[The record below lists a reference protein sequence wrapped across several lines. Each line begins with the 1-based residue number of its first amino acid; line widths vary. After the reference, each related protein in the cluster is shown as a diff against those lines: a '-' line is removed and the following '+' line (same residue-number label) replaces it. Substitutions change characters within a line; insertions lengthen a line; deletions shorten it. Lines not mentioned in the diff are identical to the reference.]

1 MPSRR
6 PALSRRSPPHPPVS
20 VGGGCETVSATVLFV
35 DLRGYTTLSE
45 RLPAQQLV
53 PLLQE
58 FFRVL
63 LRACASHGGRIYHMA
78 GDGLMAGFGVGLPH
92 HGGTSAALAAARD
105 MLDQFAPIALRWHAS
120 LSMASGI
127 GIGIH
132 TGRVALLNLGE
143 QIERD
148 AATLIGDTVNIAARL
163 CERARA
169 GEVLFSDTVAEVMGS
184 DWLIGVAG
192 SDALPRFMRLPRV
205 RLRGRTAPLDIWCMP
220 SPRRQEFRVGDP
232 EDMRAN
238 PVAGGGA
245 SAGR

>member
-1 MPSRR
+1 VTS
-6 PALSRRSPPHPPVS
+6 SCEPV
-20 VGGGCETVSATVLFV
+20 TATVLFV

-45 RLPAQQLV
+45 RLPAEQIV

-63 LRACASHGGRIYHMA
+63 LCACASHGGRIYHIA
-78 GDGLMAGFGVGLPH
+78 GDGLMAGFGVGHPH
-92 HGGTSAALAAARD
+92 HGGTSAALAAARE

-132 TGRVALLNLGE
+132 TGRVALLTIGE
-143 QIERD
+143 RTERD

-169 GEVLFSDTVAEVMGS
+169 GEVLFSDTVAEVMGN
-184 DWLIGVAG
+184 DWLAG
-192 SDALPRFMRLPRV
+192 DSGADELPRFMRLPRV

-220 SPRRQEFRVGDP
+220 SARRQEFRGETQADMRTNPASDGVSIPD
-232 EDMRAN
+232 DMRAN
-238 PVAGGGA
+238 AAAGGA
-245 SAGR
+245 SLGRD